1 MNSKLLGST
10 VANGNVGQG
19 PNRGL
24 GMKLGILCIPFGT
37 HGVDEELTDA
47 DAQQVGAT
55 HRLVGE
61 VLPL

>member
-1 MNSKLLGST
+1 MAKPWSGDETRYT
-10 VANGNVGQG
+10 V
-19 PNRGL
+19 
-24 GMKLGILCIPFGT
+24 CIPVGT

-61 VLPL
+61 VLLL